1 MRLRFSRCSWIFTGL
16 ALAWSFPTPAAAQN
30 TRLYVGNSIAT
41 VIDLNSLKVLGDM
54 NVGPHVH
61 GLAVQAD
68 GKRLFTTSEGDKTL
82 RIFDTSSGKL
92 LGEIRLTS
100 RPNQCAVTPDGKYV
114 AVPIRDGDSVD
125 IVDAARQKNC
135 KGPARQSSAQRL

>member
-30 TRLYVGNSIAT
+30 TGPYVGNSIADDIT

-54 NVGPHVH
+54 NVGPHVQ

-82 RIFDTSSGKL
+82 RIFDTSTGKL
-92 LGEIRLTS
+92 LGEIKLTPS
-100 RPNQCAVTPDGKYV
+100 
-114 AVPIRDGDSVD
+114 
-125 IVDAARQKNC
+125 
-135 KGPARQSSAQRL
+135 